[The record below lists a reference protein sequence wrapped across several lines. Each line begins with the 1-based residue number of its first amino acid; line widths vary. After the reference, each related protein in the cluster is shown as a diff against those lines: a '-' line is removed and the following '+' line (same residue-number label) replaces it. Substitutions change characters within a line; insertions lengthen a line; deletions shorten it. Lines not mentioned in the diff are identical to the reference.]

1 MPPTTFCTPEGC
13 EELLAPLR
21 GACYDGPMRMLT
33 LAALLLVGPLL
44 GCLRASQATPRPSSV
59 VERLSELLAPQ
70 KVQVSAATM
79 SSSESMG
86 TRELRVK
93 WVTGKAAPA
102 VGIFSLATE
111 QRYSEAAPRQRSLE
125 IAPGR
130 ILIATVDRSSRL
142 KSWMVI
148 PDPRIVRSEGPG
160 PDGTL
165 TGQTLHMEQAEFF
178 LSIPD
183 DPEIVELRLYEPQ
196 LNKLV
201 LVGSIPL
208 SR

>member
-1 MPPTTFCTPEGC
+1 MSRPPRLSQAGSSR
-13 EELLAPLR
+13 AK
-21 GACYDGPMRMLT
+21 ACYDFLMKNRALT
-33 LAALLLVGPLL
+33 LATLLLVGPLL
-44 GCLRASQATPRPSSV
+44 GCLRASQATPRPSSL
-59 VERLSELLAPQ
+59 VERLAELLAPQ
-70 KVQVSAATM
+70 KVQVSAAAM

-86 TRELRVK
+86 TRELRIK
-93 WVTGKAAPA
+93 WVAGKAA
-102 VGIFSLATE
+102 SLSEKLSIATE
-111 QRYSEAAPRQRSLE
+111 QRYSEASPRQRSLE
-125 IAPGR
+125 IGPGR
-130 ILIATVDRSSRL
+130 ILIAGIDRSSRL

-178 LSIPD
+178 VSIPD
-183 DPEIVELRLYEPQ
+183 DPEIVELRLYEPE
-196 LNKLV
+196 LNKLS